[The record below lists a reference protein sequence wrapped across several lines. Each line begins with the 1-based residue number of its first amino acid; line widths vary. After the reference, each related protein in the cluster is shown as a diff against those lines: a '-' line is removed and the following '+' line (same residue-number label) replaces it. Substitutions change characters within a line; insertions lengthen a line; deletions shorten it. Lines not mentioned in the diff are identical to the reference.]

1 MWGRVCLCQWRVC
14 IFVIESVQKLYF
26 CVSVVSV
33 FSVCVCGY
41 TCSFSVFHPSS
52 WGSMLSGYSEGQ
64 RWHRGRGVSH
74 HCHLSISPSLLSC
87 ILLSLFCGSWYVDF
101 IKFSSEWVTEKT
113 GGDEGSHPLFAAFIC
128 LSSFIPARE
137 LWSSGPRGEK
147 VAQVPL
153 PSLDTVLHNNSL
165 IPLRS
170 ESGKEIF

>member
-1 MWGRVCLCQWRVC
+1 MTPWERGQ
-14 IFVIESVQKLYF
+14 
-26 CVSVVSV
+26 
-33 FSVCVCGY
+33 
-41 TCSFSVFHPSS
+41 SS
-52 WGSMLSGYSEGQ
+52 LPPL
-64 RWHRGRGVSH
+64 
-74 HCHLSISPSLLSC
+74 HLSIFAFMYSP
-87 ILLSLFCGSWYVDF
+87 LSLFCGSWYVDF

-128 LSSFIPARE
+128 LSSFIPARG

-170 ESGKEIF
+170 ESGKEIKKKKRIFLSLSSSSCITPRQRCTLF

>member
-1 MWGRVCLCQWRVC
+1 M
-14 IFVIESVQKLYF
+14 
-26 CVSVVSV
+26 
-33 FSVCVCGY
+33 
-41 TCSFSVFHPSS
+41 
-52 WGSMLSGYSEGQ
+52 
-64 RWHRGRGVSH
+64 
-74 HCHLSISPSLLSC
+74 
-87 ILLSLFCGSWYVDF
+87 DF

-128 LSSFIPARE
+128 LSSFIPARG

-170 ESGKEIF
+170 ESGKEILKKKKKKGSFFLSLLLHVLHQDNVALSFKALSLAER